1 LRSIEQALE
10 TSPEADGVIFCQL
23 KSNEDLQEFE

>member
-1 LRSIEQALE
+1 MEQALE
-10 TSPEADGVIFCQL
+10 TSPEADEVLFSQF